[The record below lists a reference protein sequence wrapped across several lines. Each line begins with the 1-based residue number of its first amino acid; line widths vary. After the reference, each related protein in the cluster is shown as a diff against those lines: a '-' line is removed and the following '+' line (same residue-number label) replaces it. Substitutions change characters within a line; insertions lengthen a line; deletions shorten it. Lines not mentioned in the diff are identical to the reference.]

1 MIYICVYD
9 IHMCV
14 YMIYIYI
21 WIKSHHLPILT
32 GIDHPKKTHIKI
44 NIAQALHAQRW
55 RNHKGSWTGLH
66 SVGFASAMAELS
78 ENVMCIYIYISY
90 ILSTVYNIGIHSLG
104 REGGREGRT
113 DGGTEGRRDGG
124 TDGRTDGGTEGGR
137 GREREGE
144 GGEREV
150 RW

>member
-1 MIYICVYD
+1 
-9 IHMCV
+9 
-14 YMIYIYI
+14 
-21 WIKSHHLPILT
+21 
-32 GIDHPKKTHIKI
+32 
-44 NIAQALHAQRW
+44 
-55 RNHKGSWTGLH
+55 
-66 SVGFASAMAELS
+66 MAELS
-78 ENVMCIYIYISY
+78 ENVMCIYISY

-113 DGGTEGRRDGG
+113 EGRRDGR
-124 TDGRTDGGTEGGR
+124 TEGRREGEGGR

>member
-1 MIYICVYD
+1 MLVIVSKLAAFHVHLVGILYIHLHTYVHMIYICVYD

-78 ENVMCIYIYISY
+78 ENVMCIYIYI
-90 ILSTVYNIGIHSLG
+90 LSTVYNIGINSL
-104 REGGREGRT
+104 
-113 DGGTEGRRDGG
+113 
-124 TDGRTDGGTEGGR
+124 
-137 GREREGE
+137 
-144 GGEREV
+144 
-150 RW
+150 